1 MNHNNT
7 SSVQSCR
14 IGGVYGITP
23 DRADTAD
30 LLSKT
35 SQVLAGGVRLIQ
47 YRNKT
52 ADADLR
58 NTQAKSLLQL
68 CRQYDVPLI
77 INDHIDLAMEIGAD
91 GVHVGEQDAS
101 VANTRKLMGPEKII
115 GASCYNRLD
124 LALTAQAEGADYVA
138 FGAFYPTTTKQ
149 NTVVAPLEILDQA
162 NKAAL
167 SIPVVSIGGINTAN
181 ALALIQA
188 GADAIAVSQALYRAE
203 DICKTAKVFS
213 GFFLR

>member
-124 LALTAQAEGADYVA
+124 LALTAQTEGVDYVA

-149 NTVVAPLEILDQA
+149 NTAVAPLEILGQA
-162 NKAAL
+162 KAAL